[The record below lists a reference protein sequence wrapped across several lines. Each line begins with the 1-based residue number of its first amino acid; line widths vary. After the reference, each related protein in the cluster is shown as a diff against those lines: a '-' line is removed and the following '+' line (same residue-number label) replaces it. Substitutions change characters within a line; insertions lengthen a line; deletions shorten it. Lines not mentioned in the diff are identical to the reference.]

1 MLMFNNTNMLFV
13 TQKCV
18 YSLIIADIC
27 GINRTNMKID
37 HVSIPDDEEEKSAL
51 IEFFSK
57 AKLEAFVNSF
67 SAVTRE
73 SSADEVFNEIKL
85 RAYFQ
90 AYPRPIGDVFTLYLE
105 ELSNC
110 GFELQTS
117 ITGELALFVKYTT
130 TERAGC
136 LDLVFGVTSKGVAG
150 RGSDFSELP

>member
-1 MLMFNNTNMLFV
+1 MFNNTNMLFA

-27 GINRTNMKID
+27 GINRTNMKKD
-37 HVSIPDDEEEKSAL
+37 HVSIPDDDDEKSAL
-51 IEFFSK
+51 TEFYSK

-67 SAVTRE
+67 AAVTRE

-90 AYPRPIGDVFTLYLE
+90 AYPRPVGDVFTLYLE

-110 GFELQTS
+110 GFVLQTS

-136 LDLVFGVTSKGVAG
+136 LDLTFGVNNKQVAG
-150 RGSDFSELP
+150 EEGDFSELP